1 MIAAGRLDGRIAMTR
16 QRHWFGRPD
25 PQEEANRQTAS
36 LAGLAFAL
44 ALVVV
49 SLLLVREL
57 RHCSHVEDCLLAGH
71 ADCDSLVGDNHGG

>member
-1 MIAAGRLDGRIAMTR
+1 MTR
-16 QRHWFGRPD
+16 QRRWFGRPD

-49 SLLLVREL
+49 SLLLVRAL
-57 RHCSHVEDCLLAGH
+57 RHCSRVEDCMLAGQT
-71 ADCDSLVGDNHGG
+71 DCDSLVGGNHGG